1 MRRKVLQ
8 DLANTLCQMVVGWR
22 MVEDLERVAGLPDGT
37 LSFDLLQKRVRHDSG
52 GELKLWITGE
62 LAAWLQARL
71 IAEAIDSSKLLSAEL
86 EVRFKVERR
95 LTNRQRIVV
104 FDFDCRSVL
113 ATDEREYRGTL
124 VERHE
129 WHRKGDAKAGVSQ
142 ERGSPKSSA
151 GQHEEP

>member
-1 MRRKVLQ
+1 MRRKALQ

-22 MVEDLERVAGLPDGT
+22 LAEDLERMAELPDGT
-37 LSFDLLQKRVRHDSG
+37 LSFDLLRETVLHSSD
-52 GELKLWITGE
+52 GELTLRITGE

-71 IAEAIDSSKLLSAEL
+71 RAETIDPSKLLSAQL

-95 LTNRQRIVV
+95 PTKREWIVA

-124 VERHE
+124 VEHHE
-129 WHRKGDAKAGVSQ
+129 WRQ
-142 ERGSPKSSA
+142 RRSS
-151 GQHEEP
+151 G